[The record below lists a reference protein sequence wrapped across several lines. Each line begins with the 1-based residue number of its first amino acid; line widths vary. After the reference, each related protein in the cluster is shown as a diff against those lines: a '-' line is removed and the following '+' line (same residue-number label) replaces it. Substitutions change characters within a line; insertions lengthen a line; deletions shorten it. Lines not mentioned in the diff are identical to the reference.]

1 MALSCVRAGS
11 SWILGITSP
20 KEWLGTSTGG
30 FTILGGVQEPWRQRD
45 MVSGH
50 GGDGL
55 GLDWTVLDDFSSH
68 TDSIIL

>member
-1 MALSCVRAGS
+1 
-11 SWILGITSP
+11 
-20 KEWLGTSTGG
+20 
-30 FTILGGVQEPWRQRD
+30 